1 VTGGRGTALVSALE
15 KPLVPE
21 LARLDFAPEVTAL
34 LLARGTALPTLVWHA
49 RPNQA
54 AKTTLDAIDDAKLF
68 GRDAINDEPM
78 AAAVRALLY
87 LWNGWP
93 EDCRMHSQAAGTDE
107 RTYLEG
113 IRQRQAGN
121 AEQAKAAFRQLNGHP
136 TYQELAAC
144 ALDLIGPHGG
154 PLLQRLKQIV
164 ELDEQ
169 WEPFMFVDVFEQAC
183 TGKLDLVGE
192 ELVRRIQAE
201 EFALLFVHCYQ
212 QATGRT
218 VGPRGRDEATTD
230 GESNIKRMRELI
242 QKRKNAGARRPGIT
256 QRGRPPSPA
265 AAGGSQGSSD
275 EPQKDQPAAKPPS
288 NFIRVVCP
296 NCRHVLR
303 LPESAHGGHHM
314 CSQCGIVFAVPAK
327 KAARTTS

>member
-1 VTGGRGTALVSALE
+1 MSASE
-15 KPLVPE
+15 KPLVTE
-21 LARLDFAPEVTAL
+21 LARLNFAPEVTAL
-34 LLARGTALPTLVWHA
+34 LLARGTALPALVWHA
-49 RPNQA
+49 RPNQG
-54 AKTTLDAIDDAKLF
+54 AKTTLDAIDGAKLF
-68 GRDAINDEPM
+68 GRDAITDEPM

-93 EDCRMHSQAAGTDE
+93 DDCQMHSQAAGTDE

-136 TYQELAAC
+136 AHQKLAAC

-164 ELDEQ
+164 ELDGQ

-183 TGKLDLVGE
+183 TSKLDLVGE

-201 EFALLFVHCYQ
+201 EFALLFVYCYQ
-212 QATGRT
+212 QGTGRT
-218 VGPRGRDEATTD
+218 LGPRGRDEATTD
-230 GESNIKRMRELI
+230 GESNLKRMRELI
-242 QKRKNAGARRPGIT
+242 QKRKSVSARRSGVT
-256 QRGRPPSPA
+256 QRGRQPSLAPT
-265 AAGGSQGSSD
+265 GGSQGSSV
-275 EPQKDQPAAKPPS
+275 ESKKDQPVAKPAS
-288 NFIRVVCP
+288 GFIRVVCP

-303 LPESAHGGHHM
+303 LPESARGGHHM
-314 CSQCGIVFAVPAK
+314 CSQCGIIFAIPAK
-327 KAARTTS
+327 KAARMTP